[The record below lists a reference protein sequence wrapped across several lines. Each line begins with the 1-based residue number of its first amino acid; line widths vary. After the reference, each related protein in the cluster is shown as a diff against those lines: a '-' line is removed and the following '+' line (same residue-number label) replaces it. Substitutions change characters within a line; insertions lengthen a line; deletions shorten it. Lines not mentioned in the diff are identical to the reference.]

1 MVGHALRGRG
11 NSTLRSIVAE
21 TVEADNVKKAF
32 VAPYGGSESVWSLHN
47 TVMTLLGKEGLYF
60 LFLFSNEVSVEFV
73 PVK

>member
-1 MVGHALRGRG
+1 MVGHALHGRG

-21 TVEADNVKKAF
+21 TGEADNVKKAF
-32 VAPYGGSESVWSLHN
+32 VAPYGGSESVWALHN
-47 TVMTLLGKEGLYF
+47 TVMTSGKEGLNF